1 MSDRPVD
8 QRPGWGGTRPKGDA
22 PRQRPLGVRMPVQ
35 PQNQGA
41 PQQAQ
46 VLQPQQVVL
55 PDPIM
60 AVNTIPP
67 DVAQWTAEMLRVLG
81 WNSKRG
87 AQGALNAKNAA
98 LLQAQVNNPSPLM
111 AELGLKQAVLA
122 QAYAANGVWNSM
134 QEMQAAE
141 IRATLSFE
149 AMPNQKPELKT
160 GSANPT
166 FWLKGLPD
174 PNTGET
180 SEFIFKPA
188 TPGSLM
194 GGIPAGGEPIREAL
208 TGRAAEQLSAFTG
221 LDFKMPLT
229 NVISVDSNRLSD
241 FQPAD
246 ETKKLRNT
254 PTQVGSLQQFSS
266 SQGELRSHLLG
277 KRQDVTAQSC
287 QAIAVLDTVT
297 LNLDRHDGNLLLDQ
311 AGTGVIPIDHGLS
324 FPDSQAVE
332 SGMIGINMAG
342 DKNVMLRLPNSYVP
356 FTQASLDGI
365 ANIDP
370 DLMQAALA
378 AESRK
383 MGQLHP
389 SLEDKM
395 SSQALSISNLAAQ
408 FLKAAAPRLPPAVL
422 QAALGAN
429 AAELLDITAT
439 PQARALATA
448 TIIAEY
454 LPKVAAIK
462 EFWMMPGDAREA
474 LYQRLAA
481 DRLMSASNREKW
493 LYQNIDAVLDY
504 NRGSKAALPPLK
516 PDPAVDAD
524 LARQQILK
532 VLPNF
537 KFPRNEAVW
546 LLAWNGILQ
555 IGRFAHVLNASL
567 QPGNPKF
574 LTLGEFETWF
584 RTYMTGLKN
593 KDEAKNIETIKTFYP
608 HLIIGRWGAERPNM
622 LKAWDD
628 IGRLGGMKAVQAKVQ
643 SQLPKPAPR
652 DPEAA
657 LLLLLSEPD
666 PPSAQ
671 ALKALGVLDQLV
683 TLDATV
689 VSGPSQKTMTE
700 LGIAAGLN
708 RRRNTIVAEVMQLT
722 NQIAA
727 GAVAII
733 ARRLKALEY
742 RVSAKDWEEAQN
754 YLNNAYSGQVM
765 EPLKYLLGLERSA
778 PPNPIRT

>member
-1 MSDRPVD
+1 
-8 QRPGWGGTRPKGDA
+8 
-22 PRQRPLGVRMPVQ
+22 MPVQ

-41 PQQAQ
+41 RQQAQ
-46 VLQPQQVVL
+46 VLQPQPVAQ
-55 PDPIM
+55 PAPIM

-87 AQGALNAKNAA
+87 AQGTLNAKNAA

-111 AELGLKQAVLA
+111 AELGRKHDRLA
-122 QAYAANGVWNSM
+122 QAYAVNGVWSSA
-134 QEMQAAE
+134 QEMEAAE
-141 IRATLSFE
+141 VRATLSFE
-149 AMPNQKPELKT
+149 AMANQKPELKT

-174 PNTGET
+174 DNTGET
-180 SEFIFKPA
+180 SEFIFKPV

-194 GGIPAGGEPIREAL
+194 AGIPAGGEPIREAL

-241 FQPAD
+241 YQPV
-246 ETKKLRNT
+246 EGKELPNT

-277 KRQDVTAQSC
+277 KRQGITAQSC

-311 AGTGVIPIDHGLS
+311 AGTGIIPIDHGLS
-324 FPDSQAVE
+324 FPDSKAVK
-332 SGMIGINMAG
+332 SGMIGSNMAG
-342 DKNVMLRLPNSYVP
+342 DKNVMLRLPNSYEP
-356 FTQASLDGI
+356 FTQVSLDGI
-365 ANIDP
+365 ANIDSN
-370 DLMQAALA
+370 LMQAALA
-378 AESRK
+378 AESAK
-383 MGQLHP
+383 MGQVHP
-389 SLEDKM
+389 SLEGKM
-395 SSQALSISNLAAQ
+395 SAEALSISNLAAQ
-408 FLKAAAPRLPPAVL
+408 FLKAAAPSLPPAVL

-429 AAELLDITAT
+429 AAVLLDIAAA
-439 PQARALATA
+439 PLARAQATA

-474 LYQRLAA
+474 LYKRLA
-481 DRLMSASNREKW
+481 DDHLMSADNREKW
-493 LYQNIDAVLDY
+493 LYQNIDTVLDY
-504 NRGSKAALPPLK
+504 NRGSKAVLPPLK

-524 LARQQILK
+524 RAREQIVK
-532 VLPNF
+532 ALPNF
-537 KFPRNEAVW
+537 KFPENQADW
-546 LLAWNGILQ
+546 LPAWNRILQ
-555 IGRFAHVLNASL
+555 IGRFAHVMGASL

-574 LTLGEFETWF
+574 LTLDEFAISF
-584 RTYMTGLKN
+584 RTYMAELKN
-593 KDEAKNIETIKTFYP
+593 RDEAKKIETITGLYP
-608 HLIIGRWGAERPNM
+608 HLIIERWGAERANM
-622 LKAWDD
+622 LKAWDT
-628 IGRLGGMKAVQAKVQ
+628 IGRMGGMKAVQAKVQ

-683 TLDATV
+683 VLDATV
-689 VSGPSQKTMTE
+689 VSGPNQKIITD
-700 LGIAAGLN
+700 LGIIAGLN
-708 RRRNTIVAEVMQLT
+708 RRRNTIVAEVNQLT
-722 NQIAA
+722 NQVVA

-733 ARRLKALEY
+733 ARRFKALEY
-742 RVSAKDWEEAQN
+742 RVSVTEWEKNAQG
-754 YLNNAYSGQVM
+754 YLNNAYSGQVK
-765 EPLKYLLGLERSA
+765 EPLEYLLGLERSA